1 MDGITESAGVKLRA
15 VLERA
20 EAPAH
25 KCVRLVDD
33 VGGQTLKLGEP
44 RPDDEVFE
52 YAGRTVLAL
61 DPQMA
66 EKHVGQK
73 LDWQHGQ
80 FYFV

>member
-1 MDGITESAGVKLRA
+1 MDGITENAGVKLRA

-20 EAPAH
+20 EAPAQ

-33 VGGQTLKLGEP
+33 VGGQTLKLGKP

-52 YAGRTVLAL
+52 YGGRTVLVI

-66 EKHVGQK
+66 KKHVGQK

-80 FYFV
+80 FCFV

>member
-20 EAPAH
+20 EVPTQ
-25 KCVRLVDD
+25 KCVRLVDEKN
-33 VGGQTLKLGEP
+33 GQMLKVGEP
-44 RPDDEVFE
+44 RPGDEMFE
-52 YAGRTVLAL
+52 YGGRTVLVL

-66 EKHVGQK
+66 KKYVGQK

-80 FYFV
+80 FLFV